1 MNQLDLEG
9 ITNKRSVG
17 GSPLPQILGR
27 QTSSSCQRDYRGAKG
42 GVETGMTALGVEAA
56 SGESLSVR
64 EAKMDQAR

>member
-1 MNQLDLEG
+1 MSMNQLALEG

-27 QTSSSCQRDYRGAKG
+27 QPSSSCRRDYRGAKG

-56 SGESLSVR
+56 SGESR
-64 EAKMDQAR
+64 